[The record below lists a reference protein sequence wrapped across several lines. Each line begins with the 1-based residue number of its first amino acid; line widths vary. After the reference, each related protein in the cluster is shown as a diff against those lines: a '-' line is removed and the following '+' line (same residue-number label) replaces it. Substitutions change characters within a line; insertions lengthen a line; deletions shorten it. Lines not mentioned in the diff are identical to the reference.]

1 MAGRSRV
8 VTLPVAPNHAESAP
22 APALTTVVGRV
33 VALERPGRVSVEY
46 DGVSEPV
53 PARYVAAVRLEQLRE
68 AAKYQQGVLLV
79 FEGADILKPIVVGL
93 LVDDEGSHALPAVHS
108 LEASEPPSAPMVSEA
123 TARVDG
129 KRVHVTA
136 SDEIVLECGEAAIT
150 LRRNGRVVIRGAYV
164 ETRARGTNRIKGGN
178 VRIN

>member
-1 MAGRSRV
+1 MAARSRV
-8 VTLPVAPNHAESAP
+8 VTLPVAPNFTERAP
-22 APALTTVVGRV
+22 TQPLTTVVGKAL
-33 VALERPGRVSVEY
+33 ALERAGRVSVEY
-46 DGVSEPV
+46 EGVSEPV
-53 PARYVAAVRLEQLRE
+53 SARYVAAIRLEQLRE
-68 AAKYQQGVLLV
+68 AVRHKQGVLIV

-93 LVDDEGSHALPAVHS
+93 LVGDEGTEVLPAVHS
-108 LEASEPPSAPMVSEA
+108 NDASEPSSVPAIAEA

-136 SDEIVLECGEAAIT
+136 TDEIVLECGEASIT
-150 LRRNGRVVIRGAYV
+150 LRRNGRVVIRGVYV

>member
-1 MAGRSRV
+1 
-8 VTLPVAPNHAESAP
+8 
-22 APALTTVVGRV
+22 VVGRV
-33 VALERPGRVSVEY
+33 VALERVGRVSVEY

-68 AAKYQQGVLLV
+68 AAKHKQGVLLV

-93 LVDDEGSHALPAVHS
+93 LVDDDDRTQQELPEVHS
-108 LEASEPPSAPMVSEA
+108 LEASEPSAPAAAEA

-136 SDEIVLECGEAAIT
+136 SDEIVLVCGEASIT

>member
-1 MAGRSRV
+1 
-8 VTLPVAPNHAESAP
+8 
-22 APALTTVVGRV
+22 
-33 VALERPGRVSVEY
+33 
-46 DGVSEPV
+46 
-53 PARYVAAVRLEQLRE
+53 
-68 AAKYQQGVLLV
+68 VLLV

-93 LVDDEGSHALPAVHS
+93 LVDDDDRTQQELPEVHS
-108 LEASEPPSAPMVSEA
+108 LEASEPSAPAAAEA

-136 SDEIVLECGEAAIT
+136 SDEIVLVCGEASIT